1 MTEKILTKQLKQVS
15 TDGALGTS
23 DSLLPTQKAVKTYVD
38 VAISST
44 LPSSTKY
51 AKSASLTINNTTY
64 VVTLQLKDQDGNN
77 LGSAQTIDL
86 PLESVVVSGSYDA
99 DNKQIVLTL
108 QDGSTIDIPV
118 GDLISGLQTEIT
130 NDNKLSADL
139 VDDSTSTNKFVTNG
153 AATSII
159 TNNLANARAVIS
171 DANGKIAAS
180 TTTSTEIGYL
190 SGTTSSVQT
199 QLNSKQAT
207 LVSGTNIKTINSGS
221 ILGSGNIDVL
231 VNEATPASSL
241 GIGYTTI
248 NTTYTDS
255 INIGNGAQV
264 GANNALA
271 LGAFASAEGQDSI
284 AIYSSTGT
292 AHRARTTHTG
302 NIAIGYNA
310 LAINAAYTIAI
321 GYNAYAQG
329 ANSIQLGTGSVALQ
343 NTFQVWTY
351 PMLNKTSG
359 LIPSARLADQTSATQ
374 GQALVLD
381 ANLDGQW
388 TTLATVATSGSY
400 NDLLNKPTLG
410 TMAAESTSDYTPTSS
425 LAAVATSGN
434 YNDLS
439 NTPTIPTTLAA
450 LTGDV
455 SISTPTAGQVL
466 MWDADNNVWKNTSS
480 TASIAWGGITG
491 NLADQTDLQ
500 YALDNIDCGTLS

>member
-1 MTEKILTKQLKQVS
+1 MTEKINTKQLKPVA
-15 TDGALGTS
+15 TALS
-23 DSLLPTQKAVKTYVD
+23 ASID
-38 VAISST
+38 SST
-44 LPSSTKY
+44 F
-51 AKSASLTINNTTY
+51 
-64 VVTLQLKDQDGNN
+64 VMTLQLKDQNN
-77 LGSAQTIDL
+77 NNIGSAQTIDL
-86 PLESVVVSGSYDA
+86 PIETMVVSGSYDA
-99 DNKQIVLTL
+99 DNKQIILTL
-108 QDGSTIDIPV
+108 QNGQTIEIPV

-139 VDDSTSTNKFVTNG
+139 VDDSTTTNKFVTNG
-153 AATSII
+153 AATSIT

-190 SGTTSSVQT
+190 SGTTSKIQT
-199 QLNSKQAT
+199 QLDGKQAT

-221 ILGSGNIDVL
+221 LLGSGDIEVL

-241 GIGYTTI
+241 GVGYTTV

-292 AHRARTTHTG
+292 SHRARTTHTG

-321 GYNAYAQG
+321 GYNAFAQG
-329 ANSIQLGTGSVALQ
+329 ANSIQLGTGQVALQ

-351 PMLNKTSG
+351 PMLNKTTG
-359 LIPSARLADQTSATQ
+359 LIPSARFADQTNATQ
-374 GQALVLD
+374 GQALILD

-388 TTLATVATSGSY
+388 TTIATVATSGSY
-400 NDLLNKPTLG
+400 NDLLNK
-410 TMAAESTSDYTPTSS
+410 
-425 LAAVATSGN
+425 
-434 YNDLS
+434 
-439 NTPTIPTTLAA
+439 PTIPTTLAA

-455 SISTPTAGQVL
+455 SISTPSDGQHLVYDANAG
-466 MWDADNNVWKNTSS
+466 VWKNTTSA
-480 TASIAWGGITG
+480 ASVSWGGITG
-491 NLADQTDLQ
+491 TLSDQTDL
-500 YALDNIDCGTLS
+500 YNALDAKSGCILRRW